1 MTGKG
6 LARPSSS
13 FPRFL
18 FKPGKEQSENSAVLP
33 AEGEA
38 DTGISQEPEA
48 GHEIALVAVDPVP
61 ELLEQIR
68 EQMTRWNTLQGD
80 FVHTLHT
87 SMGRML
93 LAMLERC
100 LPSLARTHGACSVLE
115 RLETFIQQEQG
126 LLRGRSGPIRI
137 RLHPD
142 YLGIVQERFSLF
154 AGEGKRTPE
163 CVLVGD
169 ASLGPGECCMD
180 WPGGGLEF
188 RMASAVRA
196 LEQVLGHSLCV
207 PEPESVAEKPMENVS

>member
-6 LARPSSS
+6 SARPPSA

-18 FKPGKEQSENSAVLP
+18 FEPGKEQSEDSTVFS
-33 AEGEA
+33 EEET
-38 DTGISQEPEA
+38 DTGIRQESQA
-48 GHEIALVAVDPVP
+48 GHEIAPVAVDPVP

-68 EQMTRWNTLQGD
+68 DQMTRWNTLQGD

-100 LPSLARTHGACSVLE
+100 LPSLARTHGARSVLE

-126 LLRGRSGPIRI
+126 LLRGRSGQIRI

-142 YLGIVQERFSLF
+142 HLGIVQEHFSLL

-163 CVLVGD
+163 SVLVGD

-188 RMASAVRA
+188 RMASAIRA
-196 LEQVLGHSLCV
+196 LEQVLGQSLCA